1 MRSAMGAKLQLYSIR
16 LPCTRMV
23 LVPAPCTQPPQ
34 RFRNAAR
41 SLISGSRAAP
51 RRTVSP
57 CAAAAARSRVSV
69 APTLGNPSVM
79 SAPCSPAGA
88 VRISLAPS
96 SRQCTPSA
104 QGRKDAGPP
113 ALHQCGTRRAAPFPP
128 GQAVPEAVRRTKW
141 MPASARRLPA
151 QGGRW
156 KHALHRDVA
165 ALPAGR
171 AARTLQKL
179 HTGVHIRKMRH
190 LQKTH
195 RAIAQKGRCQQRQ
208 HAVFGCRDVYCAVQR
223 HAACDDK
230 ISAHAK
236 SPRSAKDTS
245 CYAARRLFVYFVCSC
260 AICLSGYL

>member
-88 VRISLAPS
+88 VRISLAPY
-96 SRQCTPSA
+96 SRQCKPICARPERFRSTGLAPMRQHRFHPA
-104 QGRKDAGPP
+104 KPRQKRCAEQNGCPHPRGGFRRK
-113 ALHQCGTRRAAPFPP
+113 AA
-128 GQAVPEAVRRTKW
+128 
-141 MPASARRLPA
+141 
-151 QGGRW
+151 GGR
-156 KHALHRDVA
+156 HALHRDVA

-179 HTGVHIRKMRH
+179 HAGVHIRKMRH

-260 AICLSGYL
+260 VICLSGYL

>member
-96 SRQCTPSA
+96 SRQCTPICA
-104 QGRKDAGPP
+104 RPERCRCHRP
-113 ALHQCGTRRAAPFPP
+113 CTNAAPA
-128 GQAVPEAVRRTKW
+128 GQHRFHPAKPRQKRCAEQNGCPHPRGGFRRK
-141 MPASARRLPA
+141 AA
-151 QGGRW
+151 GGR
-156 KHALHRDVA
+156 HALHRDVA

-179 HTGVHIRKMRH
+179 HAGVHIRKMRH

-208 HAVFGCRDVYCAVQR
+208 HAVFGLPGFVLCRS
-223 HAACDDK
+223 AAC
-230 ISAHAK
+230 
-236 SPRSAKDTS
+236 
-245 CYAARRLFVYFVCSC
+245 RL
-260 AICLSGYL
+260 